1 MPILPPTL
9 GHTQRSSAELRV
21 ESAWIE
27 FFGVAPGRVR
37 IEVAVHNRGGAPSKP
52 QLLNLDAAP
61 IGAHLSWQHLSPLRL
76 PAILPRRTLT
86 VATEVFRAQ
95 PSHRSLPVQILRGAA
110 DRASRLDRIPNLG
123 RLWNRACNETV
134 TTELW
139 ACSLPLDP
147 FELLGRKSPQWAGG
161 IRVCIGS
168 ETTSSCCRAQAL
180 RFAPGKTNMVLLSVG
195 KEPDEYAFEFKG
207 KAAQWNPS
215 LLVTSEDST
224 TKMHRQK
231 ATLLGTTAI
240 VLTLDPPDDAQK
252 GDLQVHVQRK
262 SLRTTE
268 TIELDLDATAPGP
281 GCFLG

>member
-9 GHTQRSSAELRV
+9 GHTQRGSAELHV
-21 ESAWIE
+21 ESDWIE

-37 IEVAVHNRGGAPSKP
+37 IEVAVHNRGEAPSKP
-52 QLLNLDAAP
+52 QLLTLDAAS
-61 IGAHLSWQHLSPLRL
+61 IGAHLSWQHLTPLRL

-95 PSHRSLPVQILRGAA
+95 PSQRSIPVQVLRAAA
-110 DRASRLDRIPNLG
+110 DRASRLDRIPKLG

-134 TTELW
+134 TAEMW

-147 FELLGRKSPQWAGG
+147 FELLGRKSPQWAGS

-168 ETTSSCCRAQAL
+168 ETASICCRAQAL

-195 KEPDEYAFEFKG
+195 KEPDEYTFEFTG
-207 KAAQWNPS
+207 KAARWNPR

-224 TKMHRQK
+224 AEMHRQK

-240 VLTLDPPDDAQK
+240 ILTLAPPDDAQK
-252 GDLQVHVQRK
+252 GDLQVHVRRK
-262 SLRTTE
+262 SLRNTE
-268 TIELDLDATAPGP
+268 KIELDLDASAPGP